1 MKLYDFHSTPF
12 DFQAGAFLKFAT
24 SAALADYDDRLVE
37 NGGVVFVESYRDYFQ
52 KIVESPAP
60 VAASGTIVPT
70 STGDGGWYRLGIESP
85 SWSSQA
91 TWYID
96 PLTGDD
102 ENDGNTTDTALA
114 TFAEFDRRVTMV
126 LVPMT
131 VTILSDTT
139 ENLVGTFETSPG
151 TLDTAYLI
159 VKGTPVVLTS
169 GLGTFTAHTSGT
181 NDRNTVAV
189 AGVADFADYEGYFL
203 RAPEIDALT
212 GPFHNTILKSAGA
225 TAYTG
230 FWSRRNLSAT
240 APANGIVY
248 EIIRM
253 PTVGCFQ
260 INATNLITRVYYLE
274 TLSSTSVSR
283 RNFIQY
289 TGQRSNAA
297 LVGSADVYACKLNNS
312 SICARSQFTAGCCF
326 AVAAMFY
333 NWGGYCALYGCNT
346 IGVNPAITWI
356 GQWLLSEF
364 TVQGGRIVIGQATTS
379 TGNVVVEIVGGGGVG
394 VYGSTDAASG
404 AVAIERCATLA
415 GANRLFGDGNAGWG
429 LTIKNGGRAFM
440 TTTAPTSPTIT
451 GAAGQE
457 VQVDGAATAIS
468 PLVAGGAVPAASPL
482 TTWAH
487 WAGAPFNKY
496 VFNYSNGTTLA
507 VLT

>member
-1 MKLYDFHSTPF
+1 MPAVSGSPTQLAASVTTLANLGGLPDDAYKDGDFAYVQSTRATYQLDRSSAATPSAVAVDAF
-12 DFQAGAFLKFAT
+12 SGNGQWVFFQAST
-24 SAALADYDDRLVE
+24 SWE
-37 NGGVVFVESYRDYFQ
+37 
-52 KIVESPAP
+52 
-60 VAASGTIVPT
+60 T
-70 STGDGGWYRLGIESP
+70 
-85 SWSSQA
+85 QA

-96 PLTGDD
+96 PAAGDD
-102 ENDGNTTDTALA
+102 ENDGSTTTTALA
-114 TFAEFDRRVTMV
+114 TFAEFNRRVTMIV
-126 LVPMT
+126 LPTT

-139 ENLVGTFETSPG
+139 ENLVGTFETRPD
-151 TLDTAYLI
+151 TLETAYLI
-159 VKGTPVVLTS
+159 VKGTPVVMTS

-189 AGVADFADYEGYFL
+189 AGVADFAAYEGYFL

-260 INATNLITRVYYLE
+260 INATNLTTRVYYLE
-274 TLSSTSVSR
+274 TLSSSSVSS
-283 RNFIQY
+283 RNFVQY
-289 TGQRSNAA
+289 TGMRSNTP
-297 LVGSADVYACKLNNS
+297 LLGSADFYACKLKNS
-312 SICARSQFTAGCCF
+312 SICGPLGFFGGCCF
-326 AVAAMFY
+326 TVAAMFY
-333 NWGGYCALYGCNT
+333 NYGGSCNLYGCNT
-346 IGVNPAITWI
+346 IGVDPTLSWI
-356 GQWLLSEF
+356 GQWGLSDF
-364 TVQGGRIVIGQATTS
+364 TVQGGRLIIGQATTS
-379 TGNVVVEIVGGGGVG
+379 TGNVVVEIAGGGGVG
-394 VYGSTDAASG
+394 VYGATNAAFG
-404 AVAIERCATLA
+404 AVSLERGATLA
-415 GANRLFGDGNAGWG
+415 GANRLFGDGNAGYG
-429 LTIKNGGRAFM
+429 LTIKNGARAFM
-440 TTTAPTSPTIT
+440 TTSAPTSPTIT
-451 GAAGQE
+451 GPAGQE
-457 VQVDGAATAIS
+457 VLVDGVATAIS

>member
-60 VAASGTIVPT
+60 AAASGTIVPT

-102 ENDGNTTDTALA
+102 ENDGNTTATALA
-114 TFAEFDRRVTMV
+114 TFAEFNRRVTMV
-126 LVPMT
+126 SIPMT

-139 ENLVGTFETSPG
+139 ENLVGTFETGPD
-151 TLDTAYLI
+151 TLASAYLI
-159 VKGTPVVLTS
+159 IQGTPTVLAS
-169 GLGTFTAHTSGT
+169 GIGTYTARVAGT
-181 NDRNTVAV
+181 NGRNTIAV
-189 AGVADFADYEGYFL
+189 AGVADFTAYVGSFL
-203 RAPEIDALT
+203 RAPQLDALS
-212 GPFHNTILKSAGA
+212 GPFIAAILKNAGA

-230 FWSRRNLSAT
+230 NWCRKNLSTT
-240 APANGIVY
+240 APASGNVY
-248 EIIRM
+248 EIVRM
-253 PTVGCFQ
+253 TAVGSFQ
-260 INATNLITRVYYLE
+260 LVAPNLTTRAYYLE
-274 TLSSTSVSR
+274 TAATGAVNHRSFISNVSAR
-283 RNFIQY
+283 VNSAII
-289 TGQRSNAA
+289 GNAMIF
-297 LVGSADVYACKLNNS
+297 ACKFNDGYANAFPNGFIGGCL
-312 SICARSQFTAGCCF
+312 FTTTFSTYNFGYTCF
-326 AVAAMFY
+326 
-333 NWGGYCALYGCNT
+333 LYGCS
-346 IGVNPAITWI
+346 AISDIMLSWS
-356 GQWLLSEF
+356 GQWTLADLII
-364 TVQGGRIVIGQATTS
+364 QGGRLIIGQSSTTA
-379 TGNVVVEIVGGGGVG
+379 GNILVETSLSLG
-394 VYGSTDAASG
+394 VYDAPGATGAIAVERSATLSCASG
-404 AVAIERCATLA
+404 DV
-415 GANRLFGDGNAGWG
+415 FGNGNAGWG
-429 LTIKNGGRAFM
+429 LTVKNGGRVFM
-440 TTTAPTSPTIT
+440 SSSAVQTIT